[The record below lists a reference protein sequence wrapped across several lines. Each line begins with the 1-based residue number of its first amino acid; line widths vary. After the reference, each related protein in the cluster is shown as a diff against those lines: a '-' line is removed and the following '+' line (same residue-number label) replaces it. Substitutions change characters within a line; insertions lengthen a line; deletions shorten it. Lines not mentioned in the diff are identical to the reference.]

1 MKSNIKTTPTKVGSY
16 IDFREKDYIE
26 QNLLFFIDKKK
37 KTYRSNLSSSGWHA
51 NVDHET
57 EIRCLLLDYILNHF
71 NVYELFIIFFR
82 QDCYK
87 LTLGI
92 ISEARY
98 HAIENINGD
107 DSFSPEEK
115 KRLKRKVWD
124 MNPIVFGLVLEFVHL
139 SDLFWDYDKED
150 YVLPEFN

>member
-1 MKSNIKTTPTKVGSY
+1 METIFKNGSTKIGSY
-16 IDFREKDYIE
+16 INSKEREYIE
-26 QNLLFFIDKKK
+26 ENFLYFIDKKK
-37 KTYRSNLSSSGWHA
+37 KTYRSNSSSSGWYT

-57 EIRCLLLDYILNHF
+57 EIRYLLLDYILNHF

-98 HAIENINGD
+98 HAIENINED

-124 MNPIVFGLVLEFVHL
+124 MNPIVFGLILEFVHI
-139 SDLFWDYDKED
+139 SDLFWDCDKED